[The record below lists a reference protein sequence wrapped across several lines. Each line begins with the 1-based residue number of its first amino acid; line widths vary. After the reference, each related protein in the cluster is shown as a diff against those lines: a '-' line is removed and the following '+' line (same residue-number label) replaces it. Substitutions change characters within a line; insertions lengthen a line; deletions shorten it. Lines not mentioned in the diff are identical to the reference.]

1 MTLELTHVQLECYL
15 TSISQRS
22 TNQIV
27 PKFDIRELNL
37 TSEQLLSYTM
47 FTTLMTLA
55 VPTSYCELA
64 FTRKGL
70 TI

>member
-15 TSISQRS
+15 SSISQRS

-47 FTTLMTLA
+47 FAMLTMLA
-55 VPTSYCELA
+55 VPASYCEPA